1 MATQSVKTRV
11 WNDIELIRHTRPYRL
26 AVIELVFTT
35 AGVAPTFRVVFSEF
49 GNNIVSN
56 PSFVAAGAYTLN
68 VASGIFSK
76 LENVVTSST
85 ITYNATT
92 SGGTIVD
99 LYSTSY
105 FTNPTYSIVRLVT
118 ATIAGTNTNTNFVG
132 KIFLNIK
139 EYYG

>member
-11 WNDIELIRHTRPYRL
+11 WNDIELTRHVRPYRL

-35 AGVAPTFRVVFSEF
+35 AGAAPTFRVVFSEF

-56 PSFVAAGAYTLN
+56 PSFVAAGVYTLN

-92 SGGTIVD
+92 SGGVIVD

-105 FTNPTYSIVRLVT
+105 FTNATYSTVRLVT